1 MEFFEHIF
9 EVSTKLEPI
18 QEFYEFCEDI
28 HKIAKY
34 SDEKRLIGIF
44 IKSLKDVFDSEK
56 GYYFRVNSLIKKSV
70 EYYKVLMLCFNYRKL
85 VKKN

>member
-1 MEFFEHIF
+1 MEFVEHIF

-34 SDEKRLIGIF
+34 SDEKYLIGIF
-44 IKSLKDVFDSEK
+44 IKSLEDVFDPGK
-56 GYYFRVNSLIKKSV
+56 GYYFRVNLLMKKSV